1 MFYLIVV
8 SMLTSLTDGDS
19 AGNIDAINIG
29 CMTTDVIWTNCE
41 TVELNIVSNKYNVNI
56 GLKLERLMCCVIDR
70 RVFKKVMNPK

>member
-8 SMLTSLTDGDS
+8 SMLTRLAHGES

-41 TVELNIVSNKYNVNI
+41 TVEFNIVSNKYNVNI
-56 GLKLERLMCCVIDR
+56 GLKLERLMRCVIPYIDR
-70 RVFKKVMNPK
+70 RVFKID